1 MSDLFESEVTILEP
15 MEFWKDF
22 FENNKT
28 FSSDVRKFIRKYPS
42 TKTLF
47 IDLSVVRDWGKNGIT
62 YTERLQKEPEKAI
75 SEIYD
80 AISHYKLI
88 QKKNDSLEVYIRF
101 TNLER
106 KTIVRDLRGPV
117 HVGTLVSVEGS
128 IRKTASRKERLVE
141 GVFRCN
147 RSHRTV
153 KRQPYSMKELPTECS
168 VDGCKSKPTEL
179 IESASTF
186 IDSQKALLQEH
197 FELVAPGAQPETIEI
212 ELTGDLID
220 TLYAG
225 NRVIINGILKRYQ
238 TASSKT
244 STIYKNYIEV
254 NSVEV
259 TEKEYAEIS
268 ITEEDEA
275 KIKELSADP
284 EIYDKLTRSIVPT
297 IYGLENVKR
306 AALYAFFG
314 GLSSETCN
322 GVKTRGDIHILL
334 IGEPGIA
341 KTDFMRKVM
350 AYSPR
355 GVYTSGK
362 GSSGVG
368 LVASVTKDEFGD
380 GSYSLEAGA
389 MALAD
394 KGLCV
399 IDEINQIEKKDLS
412 LLYEALESQQVS
424 IHKANIH
431 TTIPT
436 RCAAIAAANPKDGWI
451 DDFVPL
457 KEQIELPGPF
467 LQRFDLIYIL
477 RDEADLIKDEQ
488 IIRRIIANRSGNVT
502 KSIVPEIEEP
512 IIRKYVAFAK
522 QQPLV
527 WSKPAEDE
535 VVKYYLGIRKSRE
548 NKGTKES
555 KPVPITPRQGNS
567 LSRLA
572 EASARIRLSPKVE
585 MVDVTRGREILDEC
599 LKTIAYDPETG
610 VFDIGNAE
618 TGKTKKITDLE
629 KEIHKTIRDLADDHG
644 NAKESEVVSGL
655 ERHFDKYAVERL
667 IDELTRSGGS
677 LMRPKNGFL
686 RVA

>member
-1 MSDLFESEVTILEP
+1 MPDPFESETTILEP

-22 FENNKT
+22 FENNKL
-28 FSSDVRKFIRKYPS
+28 FSSEVRKFIRKYPAS
-42 TKTLF
+42 RSIS
-47 IDLSVVRDWGKNGIT
+47 IDLSVVRDWGTNGIT
-62 YTERLQKEPEKAI
+62 YAERLQEMPEKAI

-88 QKKNDSLEVYIRF
+88 QKKNDPLEVYIRF

-106 KTIVRDLRGPV
+106 KTTVRDLRGPV
-117 HVGTLVSVEGS
+117 HVGTLISVEGS

-141 GVFRCN
+141 GIFRCN
-147 RSHRTV
+147 RGHRTV
-153 KRQPYSMKELPTECS
+153 KKQPYSMKEFPSDCS
-168 VDGCKSKPTEL
+168 SDGCKSKPTEL

-238 TASSKT
+238 TASSRT
-244 STIYKNYIEV
+244 STTYKNYIEV
-254 NSVEV
+254 NSVEI

-268 ITEEDEA
+268 ITPEDEET
-275 KIKELSADP
+275 IKGLAADP

-522 QQPLV
+522 QQSLV

-535 VVKYYLGIRKSRE
+535 VVKYYLGIRQSRG
-548 NKGTKES
+548 NTGTKEK

-655 ERHFDKYAVERL
+655 ERRFDKYAVEKR
-667 IDELTRSGGS
+667 IDELTHAGGS

-686 RVA
+686 RVC

>member
-1 MSDLFESEVTILEP
+1 MSDPFESEATILEP

-22 FENNKT
+22 FENNKL
-28 FSSDVRKFIRKYPS
+28 FSSEVRKFIRKYPAS
-42 TKTLF
+42 RTLS
-47 IDLSVVRDWGKNGIT
+47 INLSVVRDWGTNGIT
-62 YTERLQKEPEKAI
+62 YAERLQEMPEKAI

-88 QKKNDSLEVYIRF
+88 QKKNESLEVYIRF

-106 KTIVRDLRGPV
+106 KTTVRDLRGPV
-117 HVGTLVSVEGS
+117 HVGTLISVEGS
-128 IRKTASRKERLVE
+128 IRKTASRKERLIE
-141 GVFRCN
+141 GIFRCN
-147 RSHRTV
+147 RGHRTV
-153 KRQPYSMKELPTECS
+153 KKQPYSMKETPSDCS
-168 VDGCKSKPTEL
+168 SDGCKSKPTEL

-225 NRVIINGILKRYQ
+225 NRVIINGVLKRYQ
-238 TASSKT
+238 TASSRT
-244 STIYKNYIEV
+244 STTYKNYIEV
-254 NSVEV
+254 NSVEI

-268 ITEEDEA
+268 ITPEDEEA
-275 KIKELSADP
+275 IKGLAADP

-457 KEQIELPGPF
+457 KEQIELPGSF

-548 NKGTKES
+548 NKGTKEK

-644 NAKESEVVSGL
+644 NAKESEVISGL
-655 ERHFDKYAVERL
+655 ERHFDKYAVEKR
-667 IDELTRSGGS
+667 IEELTHAGGS

-686 RVA
+686 RVC